1 MQFTMNNQSLSA
13 TTVKVNVP
21 TGMLQNARMESQ
33 RIGISVQ
40 DFIRMLLAT
49 YFAHAPSIKAITSD
63 DERYQRALED
73 ISSGKFSMVKS
84 QKELLAH
91 LRTLE

>member
-1 MQFTMNNQSLSA
+1 MNNQSLSA

-21 TGMLQNARMESQ
+21 NSMLQNARMESQ

-49 YFAHAPSIKAITSD
+49 YFAHAPSLKAISP
-63 DERYQRALED
+63 DEEKYQRALHD
-73 ISSGKFSMVKS
+73 ISVGNISTVRS
-84 QKELLAH
+84 QSELSAH
-91 LRTLE
+91 LKSLE